1 MGMPGLS
8 GFVAE
13 FPIFQGVWAGP
24 SVNPGTLNLAYT
36 PNFNYYPII
45 AILSALGIIVTAAYV
60 LNVVQRVFFGEFNEQ
75 RFPGIVGITAIDKT
89 ALVLLSASLII
100 LGVYP
105 RIMSTMIEA
114 SMRPIVNL
122 LSGR

>member
-13 FPIFQGVWAGP
+13 FPILQGVWAGP
-24 SVNPGTLNLAYT
+24 SVNPGTLNLVYT

-45 AILSALGIIVTAAYV
+45 VILSMLGIIVTAAYV
-60 LNVVQRVFFGEFNEQ
+60 LNVVQRVFFGEFNEE

-89 ALVLLSASLII
+89 ALVLLSAVLVI

-114 SMRPIVNL
+114 SMRPIYNL